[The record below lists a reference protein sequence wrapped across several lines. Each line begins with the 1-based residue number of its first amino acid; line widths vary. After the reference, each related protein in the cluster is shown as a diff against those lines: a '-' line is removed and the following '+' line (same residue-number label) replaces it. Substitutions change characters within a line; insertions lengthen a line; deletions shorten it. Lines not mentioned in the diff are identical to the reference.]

1 MFHPE
6 ITIRDQ
12 ENNNLR
18 VVAGRR
24 LKLGGTHPH
33 TIESMNNLI
42 DLYEIW
48 NKPKKAEKWRVK
60 LAQMEEFNK

>member
-24 LKLGGTHPH
+24 LKLGYTHPH

-42 DLYEIW
+42 DLYEAW
-48 NKPKKAEKWRVK
+48 NKPEQANQWQSKLPQTEVK
-60 LAQMEEFNK
+60 TE